1 MTNPFGHNP
10 FEPNPFQGGPAGMPG
25 PPPPPTP
32 APMRPRDEANVLATL
47 SVVFAFVFA
56 PVGAIL
62 GHLALSQIRQT
73 GEKGRDRALVGV
85 TLSYVFI
92 TVAVVALIAGATVT
106 DTSPTR
112 VAAPAVTTSTATTT
126 TTTPPPP
133 PPPPTVAPTDLEG
146 LVPTLDD
153 AKNLTG
159 DHSLTVHRTY
169 RQITRDPADGDI
181 DRPECWGV
189 FDEGAP
195 DAYNVPAIV
204 GFFSNEYL
212 DIHDYHNAW
221 QTATGVAAFHDAAAA
236 QAQLSSLQA
245 QWRQCGGSSLK
256 ATTKGHSFGTD
267 MSVPAD
273 AGNGITTLQIT
284 AHGLAAPLLG
294 VRAIAAKNNV
304 VVDVLV
310 SASAADADRLQQ
322 LALTITNSILGKIP
336 G

>member
-10 FEPNPFQGGPAGMPG
+10 FQPNPFNSGSVGMPG
-25 PPPPPTP
+25 PPPPTP

-62 GHLALSQIRQT
+62 GHLGLSQIRQT
-73 GEKGRDRALVGV
+73 GERGRDRALVGV

-92 TVAVVALIAGATVT
+92 TVAVVALVVWASLGDTASTQTAATT
-106 DTSPTR
+106 T
-112 VAAPAVTTSTATTT
+112 AAPTSTTT

-133 PPPPTVAPTDLEG
+133 PPPTVAPSDLEG

-159 DHSLTVHRTY
+159 DHSLTVNKTY

-181 DRPECWGV
+181 DRPECWAV

-195 DAYNVPAIV
+195 EAYDVPAIN
-204 GFFSNEYL
+204 GFFSIEYL
-212 DIHDYHNAW
+212 DTHDIHHAW
-221 QTATGVAAFHDAAAA
+221 QTAQGVVAFHDAAKA
-236 QAQLSSLQA
+236 QAQLASVQS
-245 QWRQCGGSSLK
+245 QWRQCGGSDLK
-256 ATTKGHSFGTD
+256 ATSKGHSWGAS

-273 AGNGITTLQIT
+273 AGNGITTMEIT
-284 AHGLAAPLLG
+284 GHGLAVPLLG
-294 VRAIAAKNNV
+294 VRAIAAKDNIV
-304 VVDVLV
+304 IDVLV
-310 SASAADADRLQQ
+310 SASAADFGRLHQM
-322 LALTITNSILGKIP
+322 ALDITNSIFAKIP

>member
-126 TTTPPPP
+126 TTTPP

>member
-10 FEPNPFQGGPAGMPG
+10 FEPNPFHSGSVGMQGPAIPS
-25 PPPPPTP
+25 PLPSH
-32 APMRPRDEANVLATL
+32 DEANVLATL

-62 GHLALSQIRQT
+62 GHLGLSQIRRT
-73 GEKGRDRALVGV
+73 GQRGRDRALVGV

-92 TVAVVALIAGATVT
+92 TVAVVALIVWASLGDTASTQTAATT
-106 DTSPTR
+106 T
-112 VAAPAVTTSTATTT
+112 AAPTSTTT

-133 PPPPTVAPTDLEG
+133 PPPTVAPSDLEG

-159 DHSLTVHRTY
+159 DHSLTVNKTY

-181 DRPECWGV
+181 DRPECWAV

-195 DAYNVPAIV
+195 EAYDVPAIN
-204 GFFSNEYL
+204 GFFSIEYL
-212 DIHDYHNAW
+212 DTHDMHNAW
-221 QTATGVAAFHDAAAA
+221 QTAQGVVAFHDAAKA
-236 QAQLSSLQA
+236 QAQLASVQS
-245 QWRQCGGSSLK
+245 QWRQCGGSDLK
-256 ATTKGHSFGTD
+256 ATSKGHSWGAS

-273 AGNGITTLQIT
+273 AGNGITTMDLAPKGLKVHFIR
-284 AHGLAAPLLG
+284 ALAAK
-294 VRAIAAKNNV
+294 ANV
-304 VVDVLV
+304 VIDLEVTHLGTTD
-310 SASAADADRLQQ
+310 ADAPRQ
-322 LALTITNSILGKIP
+322 TVVSIANYILNKIP

>member
-1 MTNPFGHNP
+1 M
-10 FEPNPFQGGPAGMPG
+10 
-25 PPPPPTP
+25 PPPPTP

-62 GHLALSQIRQT
+62 GHLALSQIRHT
-73 GEKGRDRALVGV
+73 GERGRDRALVGV

-92 TVAVVALIAGATVT
+92 TVAVVALIVGTTLT
-106 DTSPTR
+106 DNSPTR
-112 VAAPAVTTSTATTT
+112 VAAPTTTTAAAATTT
-126 TTTPPPP
+126 TPPPPP

-159 DHSLTVHRTY
+159 DQGLTVHRTY

-204 GFFSNEYL
+204 GFFSIEYL

-221 QTATGVAAFHDAAAA
+221 QTATGVAAFHDAAGA

-273 AGNGITTLQIT
+273 AGNGITTLQLT
-284 AHGLAAPLLG
+284 THGLAAPLLG

-304 VVDVLV
+304 VADVLV
-310 SASAADADRLQQ
+310 SASAADADHLQQ